1 LQVHSVTLIPT
12 EDLKQAVGLAELTSE
27 LQQPTGHLLSTNGKQ
42 LRSGVLI
49 ACAQASRRPDDPEV
63 EAGAIAI
70 ELFQLATLA
79 HDDVVDNGALRRG
92 TETVV
97 TAYGNNT
104 SGFVGGALFTR
115 ALELMTVLGN
125 EPTVRFAQMASE
137 VCLGQMKESEDLYD
151 ADRSPARYYETITGK
166 TASLF
171 DLAAWL
177 GAWLAG
183 ADDATTAAYARFGR
197 EFGVAFQIADDI
209 LDLVATEA
217 ETGKSP
223 AQDLRHGVY
232 NLPVLHAIAA
242 DTGLR
247 EALSRESIE
256 DDIDALVT
264 RIQAT
269 GGIESA
275 ISECR
280 LRAESAASALR
291 DGVELRPPC
300 IEAPIALLY
309 QALDPALRLGV
320 QANAA

>member
-1 LQVHSVTLIPT
+1 VTLIAT
-12 EDLKQAVGLAELTSE
+12 EDLKLAAGLADLPPELK
-27 LQQPTGHLLSTNGKQ
+27 QPTDHLLSTNGKQ

-49 ACAQASRRPDDPEV
+49 ACAQASRRTDDPEV
-63 EAGAIAI
+63 RTGAIAI

-79 HDDVVDNGALRRG
+79 HDDVVDNGAMRRG
-92 TETVV
+92 AETVV
-97 TAYGNNT
+97 TVYGNNT
-104 SGFVGGALFTR
+104 SGFVGGTLFTC
-115 ALELMTVLGN
+115 ALELMTALGS
-125 EPTVRFAQMASE
+125 EPTSRFARMASE

-151 ADRSPARYYETITGK
+151 AERTLERYYETISGK

-183 ADDATTAAYARFGR
+183 ADETTSAAYAHFGR
-197 EFGVAFQIADDI
+197 EFGIAFQIADDI

-242 DTGLR
+242 DSALR
-247 EALSRESIE
+247 ERLSQESIE
-256 DDIDALVT
+256 HEVDVLVA
-264 RIQAT
+264 RIQAG
-269 GGIESA
+269 GGIERA
-275 ISECR
+275 ISDCR
-280 LRAESAASALR
+280 ERAERAADALR
-291 DGVELRPPC
+291 GGVELRPPC

-309 QALDPALRLGV
+309 QALDPALRLEV
-320 QANAA
+320 HANAA